1 MEAKTETGTKTQM
14 FLRYS
19 MFDNQWEQKRKRKR
33 MLATIKE
40 L

>member
-1 MEAKTETGTKTQM
+1 MEAKTETGTKTEM
-14 FLRYS
+14 FLRYA
-19 MFDNQWEQKRKRKR
+19 MFDNQWERKRKRKR